1 MWSRN
6 LVILPI
12 QKDPQCLGVNDSCQ
26 TPFHEREFGQSSA
39 LQNILILLDQ
49 SAASQNLKHSM
60 LSLNYVC
67 VSCTKSELL

>member
-1 MWSRN
+1 MWSRT

-26 TPFHEREFGQSSA
+26 TPFHGRTFGQSSA
-39 LQNILILLDQ
+39 LQNTLILLDQ
-49 SAASQNLKHSM
+49 SGASQNLKHSM
-60 LSLNYVC
+60 LSYC